1 MDKSYISLEGYN
13 RLKSELEELVKRE
26 RPAVVAAVALA
37 ASNGDRSENAD
48 YIYGKKRLREI
59 DSKTHRLLK
68 KIETLTPVDLSAE
81 RPADK
86 VFFGYVV
93 EAVDA
98 NDPAAKPV
106 RFQIVGADEIDSKLL
121 RFSINAPLP
130 RACLGKKEGDEVQAN
145 GKTWIIEA
153 IHNPRRLA
161 DCSGPG
167 AFMPG

>member
-1 MDKSYISLEGYN
+1 MDKAYISLEGYN
-13 RLKSELEELVKRE
+13 RLRSELDELVKRE

-68 KIETLTPVDLSAE
+68 KLETLTPVDLSAE
-81 RPADK
+81 RPENK

-93 EAVDA
+93 EVVEAD
-98 NDPAAKPV
+98 DPCAKPV
-106 RFQIVGADEIDSKLL
+106 RFQIVGPDEIDSKLL

-153 IHNPRRLA
+153 VHNPGRLA
-161 DCSGPG
+161 DCSGSDKFID
-167 AFMPG
+167 A